1 MVNTRSGNGVDQ
13 PTGIPSGRARASQ
26 APPPPPR
33 AEMGDPQQNDM
44 QALIA
49 AQTQLL
55 QTMATQ
61 MTNMQNQINHQQQ
74 QIQHQ

>member
-1 MVNTRSGNGVDQ
+1 
-13 PTGIPSGRARASQ
+13 
-26 APPPPPR
+26 
-33 AEMGDPQQNDM
+33 MGDPQQNDM

-74 QIQHQ
+74 